1 MTIDTS
7 PADGKPTRKPPVTPE
22 KMHSSRLRVT
32 LEGGVLPIL
41 LVLLIV
47 LIAVIP
53 TSGALFLSAPNVAN
67 LLRGQSVTGVIA
79 IAMVIPLV
87 CGYFDLSVAATAG
100 IASVTFA
107 TVVGTQGLPIWVGII
122 AVVAVSLVIGCIN
135 GFLVAYA
142 RFDAFVITL
151 GTYTLLGGII
161 QWFTNG
167 RPITEGIPDAVG
179 DWGAQKVF
187 GLPQPFLALII
198 VALVVWYVLMHT
210 AGGRNLESIG
220 SNQRAAHLI
229 GVPVARTVFA
239 SFLASALFGG
249 VAGLL
254 LISSS
259 GVADPSAGPNYLF
272 PAITAVFLGATSIRP
287 GRYNV
292 WGTVLATFFIAIAIN
307 GFSILG
313 ADSWITPVFN
323 GFALVFAVAASTLIR
338 RSRRKS

>member
-1 MTIDTS
+1 MSLDTRPS
-7 PADGKPTRKPPVTPE
+7 RTTVTSRSSL
-22 KMHSSRLRVT
+22 SSRVRLT

-47 LIAVIP
+47 LVAVNP
-53 TSGALFLSAPNVAN
+53 TSGPIFLSPPNVAN

-79 IAMVIPLV
+79 LAMVIPLV

-100 IASVTFA
+100 VAAVTFA
-107 TVVGTQGLPIWVGII
+107 TVVGPQGLPIWVGII
-122 AVVAVSLVIGCIN
+122 AVAVVSLLIGCLN
-135 GFLVAYA
+135 GYLVAYA

-151 GTYTLLGGII
+151 GTYTLLGGAI

-167 RPITEGIPDAVG
+167 RPISQGIPDEVG
-179 DWGAQKVF
+179 DWAAQRLIGV
-187 GLPQPFLALII
+187 PYPFLALIV
-198 VALVVWYVLMHT
+198 VAVVVWYVLMHT
-210 AGGRNLESIG
+210 PGGRNLESVG
-220 SNQRAAHLI
+220 SNERAAHLI
-229 GVPVARTVFA
+229 GVPVPRVVFA
-239 SFLASALFGG
+239 SFLASAALGG

-259 GVADPSAGPNYLF
+259 GAADPAAGPNYLF

-307 GFSILG
+307 GFSLLG

-338 RSRRKS
+338 RSRRRSA